1 MKPVRLTLCAFG
13 PYAGT
18 CTLDLTG
25 FGSSGLFLI
34 SGDTGAGKT
43 ALFDAITFA
52 LYGETTGAYREPDML
67 RSDYAIPT
75 DTTFV
80 ELEFTH
86 RSRTYTVNRTP
97 EQTRAKRRGEGVTTV
112 PGSAALT
119 QEPDAPVTG
128 TKAVTAAVTALLGID
143 ARQFAQI
150 STIAQNDFARLL
162 NASSADRAEILRR
175 VFDTASYQRLGS
187 AARTKAG
194 EALHQAVLANHPVV
208 QLLATLQSAPGSP
221 HTRELADAQASCD
234 PYRPPATLDWAAELT
249 IYLDHDA
256 RHGGLGRTLY
266 EALADR
272 LKGMGVLNLYARIGY
287 PQKEDEYLT
296 KNSAQFHA
304 HLGFTLAGT
313 FHNCGYKFG
322 RWYDMVWMEKIIGEH
337 RPDQPPVQPYIY

>member
-86 RSRTYTVNRTP
+86 RGRTYTVNRTP

-112 PGSAALT
+112 PGSATLA

-150 STIAQNDFARLL
+150 SMIAQNDFARLL

-194 EALHQAVLANHPVV
+194 EALRQAELANHTVV
-208 QLLATLQSAPGSP
+208 QLLAALQPAPGSP
-221 HTRELADAQASCD
+221 HTGELADAQDSRD
-234 PYRPPATLDWAAELT
+234 PYRAPP
-249 IYLDHDA
+249 
-256 RHGGLGRTLY
+256 
-266 EALADR
+266 
-272 LKGMGVLNLYARIGY
+272 
-287 PQKEDEYLT
+287 
-296 KNSAQFHA
+296 
-304 HLGFTLAGT
+304 
-313 FHNCGYKFG
+313 
-322 RWYDMVWMEKIIGEH
+322 RWTGPL
-337 RPDQPPVQPYIY
+337 R

>member
-86 RSRTYTVNRTP
+86 RGRTYTVNRTP

-150 STIAQNDFARLL
+150 SMIAQNDFARLL
-162 NASSADRAEILRR
+162 NASSAACLI
-175 VFDTASYQRLGS
+175 
-187 AARTKAG
+187 
-194 EALHQAVLANHPVV
+194 
-208 QLLATLQSAPGSP
+208 
-221 HTRELADAQASCD
+221 
-234 PYRPPATLDWAAELT
+234 PPATSGLAVPPAPKPGKLCARPSLPTTPLCSCWPLYSLPPAAPTPANLPM
-249 IYLDHDA
+249 
-256 RHGGLGRTLY
+256 RRT
-266 EALADR
+266 AVTPTA
-272 LKGMGVLNLYARIGY
+272 
-287 PQKEDEYLT
+287 PPP
-296 KNSAQFHA
+296 
-304 HLGFTLAGT
+304 
-313 FHNCGYKFG
+313 
-322 RWYDMVWMEKIIGEH
+322 RWTGPL
-337 RPDQPPVQPYIY
+337 R

>member
-18 CTLDLTG
+18 CTLDLSG

-86 RSRTYTVNRTP
+86 RGRTYTVNRTP

-112 PGSAALT
+112 PGSAALA

-150 STIAQNDFARLL
+150 SMIAQNDFARLL

-194 EALHQAVLANHPVV
+194 EALRQAELANHTVV
-208 QLLATLQSAPGSP
+208 QQLAALQPAPGSP
-221 HTRELADAQASCD
+221 HTGELADAQDSRD
-234 PYRPPATLDWAAELT
+234 PYRAPAALDWAAEMIEADTALT
-249 IYLDHDA
+249 AEQSQQLDTLDA
-256 RHGGLGRTLY
+256 RI
-266 EALADR
+266 EAQSAAVEAAQNRAKLLSSLDEAQAKAAELTAQAPALNAEWDKTEARRPELA
-272 LKGMGVLNLYARIGY
+272 A
-287 PQKEDEYLT
+287 DE
-296 KNSAQFHA
+296 
-304 HLGFTLAGT
+304 
-313 FHNCGYKFG
+313 
-322 RWYDMVWMEKIIGEH
+322 
-337 RPDQPPVQPYIY
+337 

>member
-18 CTLDLTG
+18 CTLDLSG

-86 RSRTYTVNRTP
+86 RGRTYTVNRTP

-119 QEPDAPVTG
+119 QEPDFP
-128 TKAVTAAVTALLGID
+128 
-143 ARQFAQI
+143 
-150 STIAQNDFARLL
+150 
-162 NASSADRAEILRR
+162 
-175 VFDTASYQRLGS
+175 
-187 AARTKAG
+187 
-194 EALHQAVLANHPVV
+194 
-208 QLLATLQSAPGSP
+208 
-221 HTRELADAQASCD
+221 
-234 PYRPPATLDWAAELT
+234 AEL
-249 IYLDHDA
+249 
-256 RHGGLGRTLY
+256 
-266 EALADR
+266 DR
-272 LKGMGVLNLYARIGY
+272 NYRITEGVLR
-287 PQKEDEYLT
+287 
-296 KNSAQFHA
+296 S
-304 HLGFTLAGT
+304 
-313 FHNCGYKFG
+313 
-322 RWYDMVWMEKIIGEH
+322 IIVAEEA
-337 RPDQPPVQPYIY
+337 

>member
-18 CTLDLTG
+18 CTLDLSG

-86 RSRTYTVNRTP
+86 RGRTYTVNRTP

-112 PGSAALT
+112 PGSATLA

-128 TKAVTAAVTALLGID
+128 TKACSMLPAPTGPKFCAACLI
-143 ARQFAQI
+143 
-150 STIAQNDFARLL
+150 
-162 NASSADRAEILRR
+162 
-175 VFDTASYQRLGS
+175 
-187 AARTKAG
+187 
-194 EALHQAVLANHPVV
+194 
-208 QLLATLQSAPGSP
+208 
-221 HTRELADAQASCD
+221 
-234 PYRPPATLDWAAELT
+234 PPATS
-249 IYLDHDA
+249 
-256 RHGGLGRTLY
+256 
-266 EALADR
+266 ALAVPPAPKPGKLCAR
-272 LKGMGVLNLYARIGY
+272 PSLPTTPLCSCWPPYSLPPAAPTPANLPMRKIAVT
-287 PQKEDEYLT
+287 PT
-296 KNSAQFHA
+296 APPP
-304 HLGFTLAGT
+304 
-313 FHNCGYKFG
+313 
-322 RWYDMVWMEKIIGEH
+322 RWTGPL
-337 RPDQPPVQPYIY
+337 R

>member
-86 RSRTYTVNRTP
+86 RGRTYTVNRTP

-150 STIAQNDFARLL
+150 SMIAQNDFARLL

-194 EALHQAVLANHPVV
+194 EALRQAEFANHTVV
-208 QLLATLQSAPGSP
+208 QLLAALQPAPGSP
-221 HTRELADAQASCD
+221 HTGELADAQDSRD
-234 PYRPPATLDWAAELT
+234 PYRAPAALDWAAEMIEADTALT
-249 IYLDHDA
+249 AEQSQQLDTLDA
-256 RHGGLGRTLY
+256 RI
-266 EALADR
+266 EAQSAAVEAAQNRAKLLSSLDEAQAKAAE
-272 LKGMGVLNLYARIGY
+272 LTAQAPALNA
-287 PQKEDEYLT
+287 E
-296 KNSAQFHA
+296 
-304 HLGFTLAGT
+304 
-313 FHNCGYKFG
+313 
-322 RWYDMVWMEKIIGEH
+322 
-337 RPDQPPVQPYIY
+337 

>member
-18 CTLDLTG
+18 CTLDLSG

-86 RSRTYTVNRTP
+86 RGRTYTVNRTP

-150 STIAQNDFARLL
+150 SMIAQNDFARLL

-187 AARTKAG
+187 AATPK
-194 EALHQAVLANHPVV
+194 
-208 QLLATLQSAPGSP
+208 PGKLCARPSLP
-221 HTRELADAQASCD
+221 TTPLCSCW
-234 PYRPPATLDWAAELT
+234 PLYSLPPAAPTPANLPM
-249 IYLDHDA
+249 
-256 RHGGLGRTLY
+256 RRT
-266 EALADR
+266 A
-272 LKGMGVLNLYARIGY
+272 VT
-287 PQKEDEYLT
+287 PT
-296 KNSAQFHA
+296 VPPP
-304 HLGFTLAGT
+304 
-313 FHNCGYKFG
+313 
-322 RWYDMVWMEKIIGEH
+322 RWTGPL
-337 RPDQPPVQPYIY
+337 R